1 MTDIIIAATARTAVG
16 TFGGALKDI
25 PAPELGAHA
34 ITAALE
40 RAGVVPEQVAYV
52 IMGNVISGGLGQNP
66 ARQSALGAGIPVTT
80 PALTVDMTCGSS
92 LRAVNTA
99 AELIRLGRAD
109 IIVAGGME
117 NMSAAPFMDTT
128 SRWGSRL
135 GHYDLCDAILTD
147 GLEDAYSGEHM
158 GALMDN
164 FAQELGIS
172 RQAQDEY
179 AAESQRRCAVAQ
191 NEGRFDAEIAPLEIP
206 QRKGDPVIFDRDE
219 HPRAG
224 TTVEVLAKLRPVFVP
239 DGTITAGNASGINDG
254 AAAAVVVSAD
264 RASEL
269 ELTNPA
275 RILAWAEAAVEPAH
289 FGIAPAPAIETALA
303 EAGMALADIDLIEA
317 NEAFACQ
324 ALALTAEVG
333 WDPSRLN
340 VNGGAIA
347 LGHPVGASG
356 ARILTT
362 LLYEM
367 QRRDL
372 TVGLATLCCGG
383 GMGVCT
389 IVERI

>member
-1 MTDIIIAATARTAVG
+1 MKDIIIAATARTAVG
-16 TFGGALKDI
+16 TFGGTLKDI
-25 PAPELGAHA
+25 PAPQLGAHA

-40 RAGVVPEQVAYV
+40 RAGVPPEQVAYV

-66 ARQSALGAGIPVTT
+66 ARQSAIGAGIPVTT

-92 LRAVNTA
+92 LRAINTA
-99 AELIRLGRAD
+99 AEIITLGRAD
-109 IIVAGGME
+109 IVIAGGIE
-117 NMSAAPFMDTT
+117 NMSGAPFMDTA

-135 GHYDLCDAILTD
+135 GHYNLLDAILTD
-147 GLEDAYSGEHM
+147 GLEDAYSREHM

-179 AAESQRRCAVAQ
+179 AAESQRRCEVAQ
-191 NEGRFDAEIAPLEIP
+191 KEGRFDAEIVTIEIS
-206 QRKGDPVIFDRDE
+206 QRKGDPISFDTDE

-224 TTVEVLAKLRPVFVP
+224 TTVEILAKLKPVFLA

-254 AAAAVVVSAD
+254 AAAAVVMTAERAD
-264 RASEL
+264 EL
-269 ELTNPA
+269 ELANPA

-303 EAGMALADIDLIEA
+303 EAGMNLGDIDLIEA

-324 ALALTAEVG
+324 TLALTAEVG
-333 WDPSRLN
+333 WDLARTN

-347 LGHPVGASG
+347 IGHPVGASG

-362 LLYEM
+362 LLHEM
-367 QRRDL
+367 HRRDV

>member
-1 MTDIIIAATARTAVG
+1 MTHAIIAATARTAVG
-16 TFGGALKDI
+16 TFGGTLKDI
-25 PAPELGAHA
+25 PAPQLGTHA
-34 ITAALE
+34 IAAALD
-40 RAGVVPEQVAYV
+40 RAGVAPERVAYV

-66 ARQSALGAGIPVTT
+66 ARQSAIGAGIPVTT

-99 AELIRLGRAD
+99 AELIHLGRAD
-109 IIVAGGME
+109 IIIAGGFE
-117 NMSAAPFMDTT
+117 NMSAAPFMDTA

-135 GHYDLCDAILTD
+135 GHYDLLDGVLTD

-164 FAQELGIS
+164 FACELGIS

-179 AAESQRRCAVAQ
+179 AAESQRRCEVAQ
-191 NEGRFDAEIAPLEIP
+191 NEGRFDAEITPIEIP
-206 QRKGDPVIFDRDE
+206 QRKGDPLIFDTDE

-224 TTVEVLAKLRPVFVP
+224 TTVEILAKLKPVFLA

-254 AAAAVVVSAD
+254 AAAAVVISAD
-264 RASEL
+264 RAGEL
-269 ELTNPA
+269 DLTNPA
-275 RILAWAEAAVEPAH
+275 RILAWSETAVEPAH

-303 EAGMALADIDLIEA
+303 GAGMTLADIDLIEA
-317 NEAFACQ
+317 NEAFASQ
-324 ALALTAEVG
+324 TLALTAEVG
-333 WDPSRLN
+333 WDLAKVN

-367 QRRDL
+367 ERRDA
-372 TVGLATLCCGG
+372 TTGLATLCCGG